1 MSVRNGDLAEKWYEY
16 VYRERSNRVSRFVEE
31 FPDERALSVSCNRF
45 GHDYQF
51 VRPLLSNPDA
61 VLQAGRSALRQF
73 SSQSD
78 DALDSVYLRIS
89 DLPAQ
94 SEVAFGDLRADHLN
108 ELHTFSGTVAA
119 TEPIRPKV
127 VTAAFRC
134 AKCERVT
141 RRDAQPGRTFR
152 EHAKCPRCSSVGY
165 LSFAPEDSD
174 YVDAQL
180 VEVHDADEQ
189 RRPDTGG
196 ESETGSESETSIES
210 DTETDTG
217 AHIDT
222 VPVLLEHDL
231 AGSVDVGETVRLA
244 GIPRADRTAESTVA
258 DLWVESVSME
268 SLTARKR

>member
-16 VYRERSNRVSRFVEE
+16 VYREQSDSVSRFVEQ

-51 VRPLLSNPDA
+51 VRPLLTNPDA
-61 VLQAGRSALRQF
+61 VLQAGRAALRRF
-73 SSQSD
+73 TSQSSD
-78 DALDSVYLRIS
+78 ELDSVYLRIS

-94 SEVAFGDLRADHLN
+94 SEVSFEELRADHLN
-108 ELHTFSGTVAA
+108 ELHTFSGAVVA
-119 TEPIRPKV
+119 TEPVRPKV

-152 EHAKCPRCSSVGY
+152 DHAKCPRCSSVGY

-180 VEVHDADEQ
+180 VELRDSDEQ
-189 RRPDTGG
+189 MQ
-196 ESETGSESETSIES
+196 S
-210 DTETDTG
+210 DTD
-217 AHIDT
+217 A

-231 AGSVDVGETVRLA
+231 AGSVSVGETVRLA
-244 GIPRADRTAESTVA
+244 GIPRANRAAESTVA
-258 DLWVESVSME
+258 DFWVESVSME
-268 SLTARKR
+268 NLTATNQ